1 MNAPRDLDW
10 SALNQQVLVQEF
22 ARLRALLD
30 DSQAEIDA
38 AARAQAEADAF
49 RARLRRPAAIDALA
63 RLFGLTPFERD
74 IVLLCAGCE
83 MDTRF
88 ADCCAHA
95 QAQANQAGPSF
106 GLALAALP
114 APHWSALAP
123 QGALRQWQLI
133 SVDDSAGLTRGRLR
147 LAENVLHYLAGIAGL
162 DTRLAPLLSPLSST
176 ELMCPA
182 HLTVL
187 DRLVVLQQRDG
198 YARRPIVLYGDD
210 PDGQQDLAAALGAR
224 LGLRMFRLHGADLP
238 AGAVEQDALARRW
251 QRDAILLGA
260 GLLITHAGDE
270 AAGIEHFVHRLEGLG
285 GLVCVAGHR
294 PGLADAE
301 AFVVDRPDAPAQCQ
315 LWREALGAARATAV
329 PNTDF
334 NARVSHYR
342 LSARRIAALA
352 GQATGDLA
360 ELPVSQLR
368 NACRSH
374 TTAMG
379 ALAQPIEAH
388 ASWHDLVLPEAQH
401 HSLRQIETQVRH
413 RLTVHHGWGFA
424 GRGSRGLGIATLFW
438 GDSGTGKTMAAEV
451 LANSLDLALFRIDL
465 SAVVS
470 KYIGETEKN
479 LRQVFDAAEESGAIL
494 LFDEADALF
503 GKRSEVKDS
512 HDRYANIEVSYL
524 LQRMEAYRGLAILT
538 TNNKT
543 ALDTAFARRLR
554 FVVHFP
560 FPDERQREA
569 LWRSVFPPATPLGS
583 LDFAKLARLA
593 VPGGSIRNIAL
604 AAAFL
609 AAEAGASVGMAHLL
623 HAAHAEAAK
632 RDKPMS
638 DAETRGWV

>member
-10 SALNQQVLVQEF
+10 STVNQHVLVLEF
-22 ARLRALLD
+22 VRLGALLAD
-30 DSQAEIDA
+30 GQTEVDA
-38 AARAQAEADAF
+38 AARAQAEADAL
-49 RARLRRPAAIDALA
+49 RARLRRPAAIDTLA

-83 MDTRF
+83 MDARL
-88 ADCCAHA
+88 ADCCAHTQG
-95 QAQANQAGPSF
+95 QASRTGPSF

-114 APHWSALAP
+114 NPHWSALAP
-123 QGALRQWQLI
+123 QGTLRQWQLI
-133 SVDDSAGLTRGRLR
+133 SVDDSTGLTRGRLR
-147 LAENVLHYLAGIAGL
+147 LAENVLHYLAGLAGL
-162 DTRLAPLLSPLSST
+162 DSRLAPLLAPVFST
-176 ELMCPA
+176 DLMCPA
-182 HLTVL
+182 HSVLL
-187 DRLVVLQQRDG
+187 DRLVALQQTDG
-198 YARRPIVLYGDD
+198 CARRPIVLYGDD
-210 PDGQQDLAAALGAR
+210 PDGQQDVAAALGAR
-224 LGLRMFRLHGADLP
+224 LGLQVFRLRSADLP
-238 AGAVEQDALARRW
+238 ASAAEQDALARRW
-251 QRDAILLGA
+251 QRDAALLGA
-260 GLLITHAGDE
+260 GLLITHTGNE
-270 AAGIEHFVHRLEGLG
+270 AAVIERFVHRLEGVG
-285 GLVCVAGHR
+285 GWVCVAGHS

-301 AFVVDRPDAPAQCQ
+301 AFVVNRPDAPAQCL

-329 PNTDF
+329 QSTDF
-334 NARVSHYR
+334 NALVSHYR

-352 GQATGDLA
+352 GQSTGNLA
-360 ELPVSQLR
+360 EPLVTQLH

-374 TTAMG
+374 ANAMG
-379 ALAQPIEAH
+379 VLAQPIEAH
-388 ASWHDLVLPEAQH
+388 ASWHDLVLPEAQRH
-401 HSLRQIETQVRH
+401 TLRQIETHIRH
-413 RLTVHHGWGFA
+413 RLTVHHDWGFA
-424 GRGSRGLGIATLFW
+424 GSGPRGLGIATLFW

-538 TNNKT
+538 TNHKA

-569 LWRSVFPPATPLGS
+569 LWRSVFPSATPLDT
-583 LDFAKLARLA
+583 LDYAKLARLV

-609 AAEAGASVGMAHLL
+609 AAEAGTPVSMAHLL
-623 HAAHAEAAK
+623 HAAHVEAAK